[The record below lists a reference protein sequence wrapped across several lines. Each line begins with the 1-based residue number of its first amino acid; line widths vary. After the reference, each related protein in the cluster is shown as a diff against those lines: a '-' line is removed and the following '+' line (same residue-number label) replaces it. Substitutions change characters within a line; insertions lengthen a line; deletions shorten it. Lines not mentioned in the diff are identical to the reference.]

1 MDVTDDEKLAVR
13 IACDSYAIAVCKTY
27 GKYGTLGAFIR
38 PDGDGVAVI
47 YAQGREAE
55 VARLLYK
62 AADEMVSR
70 IAPAHGSTVQ

>member
-1 MDVTDDEKLAVR
+1 MEMTDDEKLAAR

-27 GKYGTLGAFIR
+27 GKYGTPAAFIR

-47 YAQGREAE
+47 YPQGSEAE
-55 VARLLYK
+55 IARLLYK

-70 IAPAHGSTVQ
+70 IPLASKTIQ